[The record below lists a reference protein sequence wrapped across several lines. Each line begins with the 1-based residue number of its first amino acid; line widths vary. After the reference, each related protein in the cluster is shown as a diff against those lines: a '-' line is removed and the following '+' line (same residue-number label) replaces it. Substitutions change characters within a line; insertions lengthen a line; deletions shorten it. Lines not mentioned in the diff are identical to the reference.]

1 MNNRNMLRTI
11 SIKEIWEVLGGNM
24 GNMEDMG
31 SMGNK
36 EELGTLEM

>member
-11 SIKEIWEVLGGNM
+11 SIKEIWDVLG

-36 EELGTLEM
+36 EELGTLDM